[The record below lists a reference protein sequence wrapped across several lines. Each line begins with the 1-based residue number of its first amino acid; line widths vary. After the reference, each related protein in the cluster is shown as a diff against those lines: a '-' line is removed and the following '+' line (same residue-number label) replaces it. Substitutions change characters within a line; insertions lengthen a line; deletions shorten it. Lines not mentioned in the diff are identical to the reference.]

1 MLGHRGLDNDEDLGL
16 ALAQAGRRWAL
27 GALYCHSAMVTDIY
41 RKFKHLFENN
51 LLFVSGGVFTCP
63 IRTRVRIP
71 SPRFSPKV
79 LAE

>member
-1 MLGHRGLDNDEDLGL
+1 
-16 ALAQAGRRWAL
+16 
-27 GALYCHSAMVTDIY
+27 MVTDIY